1 MPMNDTNEIASP
13 GTCPALFFDGPC
25 DNQDWKEPNFHFY
38 PAYIST
44 VSCSASCIGSGLI
57 VLTYLLW
64 KDMRTGLRK
73 IVTYLAI
80 ADFFTAAGYLLGNV
94 NYFHY
99 NDRVVED
106 EVSACYLFDTVCQI
120 QAFVTSWSSLSS
132 FVWTAILAVY
142 LYWALVKGDSTSPHA
157 YFMVYHVLSWGSPL
171 LGVSSPGDV
180 AAAVYGESGLLSFRC
195 WWMVFHCCGL
205 LDHRYLGR
213 CLRSQRENSGADPG
227 GRESNGNFH
236 LRASDCAVQQDSVV
250 HSKEG
255 MSSQVLSL
263 VRYWLNCVHH
273 TICSVLAKCVP
284 NLLGICFLYN
294 YYHF

>member
-1 MPMNDTNEIASP
+1 MNDTNEIASP

-171 LGVSSPGDV
+171 LVMLPLLCTGSLGFSPFAAGGWCFIAADSSTIDISADAYVLNGKTV
-180 AAAVYGESGLLSFRC
+180 ALILV
-195 WWMVFHCCGL
+195 
-205 LDHRYLGR
+205 
-213 CLRSQRENSGADPG
+213 G
-227 GRESNGNFH
+227 GKAMEISTYVLVIALYSKIQWSIRKKVCPRKFCH
-236 LRASDCAVQQDSVV
+236 LYDI
-250 HSKEG
+250 G
-255 MSSQVLSL
+255 
-263 VRYWLNCVHH
+263 
-273 TICSVLAKCVP
+273 
-284 NLLGICFLYN
+284 
-294 YYHF
+294 